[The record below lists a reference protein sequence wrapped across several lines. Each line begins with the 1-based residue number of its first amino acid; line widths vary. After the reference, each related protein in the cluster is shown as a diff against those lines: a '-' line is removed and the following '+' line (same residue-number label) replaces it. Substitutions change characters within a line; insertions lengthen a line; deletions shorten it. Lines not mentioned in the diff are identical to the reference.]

1 MVTESVYL
9 SNTFFNFIIMKS
21 YQTSLVASVWLNVLH
36 GKTLKNFC
44 NYWKVLPCYSKIERL
59 ESDVHFIVN
68 HLFTFVLIKL
78 LALNREKLGWRQTE
92 RRFGPVQ
99 CRKLEIFLDEKTSYF
114 IELKVSLFKLN

>member
-1 MVTESVYL
+1 MVTESVNFSITL
-9 SNTFFNFIIMKS
+9 FNFIIMKS

-78 LALNREKLGWRQTE
+78 LALNREKLGWRHTE
-92 RRFGPVQ
+92 RSFGPVQ
-99 CRKLEIFLDEKTSYF
+99 CRKLEIFLDEKNELFHRVESF
-114 IELKVSLFKLN
+114 IV